1 MFSAVD
7 TPQFSIFRYE
17 IPHIWWSLSQNL
29 IIGYLEKLRAKKWPY
44 LRDVLPTRKQLSGNS
59 STRKNSC
66 VTNMTKGKQNYFVLT
81 VTLMVL
87 FFSASS
93 RRRHLEMPVTQC
105 LEPTYTEASA
115 TSTMCPRTLEAS
127 IWVVCVNNML
137 LMNRVLC
144 TFNSSCKLRVLC
156 GAF

>member
-1 MFSAVD
+1 MDFLIRSAVD
-7 TPQFSIFRYE
+7 TPQFSIFRYK

-29 IIGYLEKLRAKKWPY
+29 IIAYLGKNRTKNYEQKNKVEWCFNHKK
-44 LRDVLPTRKQLSGNS
+44 KKLSGNS
-59 STRKNSC
+59 SIRYNSC
-66 VTNMTKGKQNYFVLT
+66 VTNITKGKQNYFVLT

-127 IWVVCVNNML
+127 IWV
-137 LMNRVLC
+137 
-144 TFNSSCKLRVLC
+144 
-156 GAF
+156 

>member
-1 MFSAVD
+1 MICLMRSAVD

-17 IPHIWWSLSQNL
+17 IPHIWWSLSQ
-29 IIGYLEKLRAKKWPY
+29 KTW
-44 LRDVLPTRKQLSGNS
+44 LSGKKLSENS
-59 STRKNSC
+59 STRFNSC

-137 LMNRVLC
+137 LMNRVQC